1 MKQKKTG
8 FIGWAMRYHN
18 ITNILV
24 VLFVLIGVVALL
36 KMPRNEFPNFTIR
49 QGLVIGVYPGASSAE
64 VEEQL
69 TKQVENYIFG
79 FKEVKKAK
87 TYSESKEGMMIIYVE
102 LNDNVTNADEF
113 WSKLKHGL
121 IEFKSSLPSGV
132 LALMA
137 NSDFGDTSAMLV
149 TLSSDTKGYK
159 DMENE
164 LKKLKAECRKIPA
177 VSKIKDYGIQKEKIY
192 VNVEPEK
199 LNEYNIKSLSLLSSY
214 QFNGMV
220 SPAGKL
226 KTTQNDLYVHF
237 PTNFESEKDLS
248 DQIVFADPTGG
259 VVRLKDIAKIERKDE
274 EPDSYIRQDGKKT
287 ILLSLEMQ
295 QGNNIVD
302 FGKDVQVALDAFK
315 KNCPKDIE
323 VNVISNLPQYVNDS
337 VSDFMREFLIAIIA
351 VILVVMLLLPKKV
364 AAIAGTTV
372 PIAVLITLG
381 FLYFFGVEL
390 NTVSLAG
397 LIVVLGM
404 IVDNSIVVIDNYVEK
419 KDQGMSSWH
428 AAIKSARELVTPII
442 TATLAICV
450 VYIPLGSMLPGT
462 SGDFVRPL
470 PLTICIALVVSV
482 IVALFV
488 VPFLNFFF
496 IKKGLKSTDDSA
508 DKKTF
513 LDKMQATFDAGLEA
527 AFRHT
532 KVTIGI
538 AVGFVILAVVL
549 FKSIDQRLFPE
560 LERNQFAVEVYL
572 DQGSSL
578 EATSKV
584 ITSLENTL
592 KKDKRVSTVTS
603 FIGTSSPRFHTLY
616 APHIPSPNYGQ
627 LMVNTTDNE
636 ATRAICEEYS
646 KKTEGAYPNAHIKWK
661 ILAMQINKYPIELR
675 ISGDSIKDLRKVEAQ
690 IDSIIKPVKGI
701 TWIHPDWE
709 QKQQNIR
716 VEMDKDKANRMGY
729 SKGLV
734 ATSLLMSLDGIP
746 LTTIWEN
753 DYPVTVELKQEKGEK
768 KDVDYLGNQTIT
780 SPMSFSSVPLR
791 SFAKFTP
798 EWTEGC
804 IVHRNGT
811 RTLTIQ
817 LDVDS
822 KVMATNILAQIKP
835 QIEKLQL
842 PEGVSVGYGGD
853 YEGQTEVFIPMA
865 LALAISIVFIFFIL
879 LFQFKKVKLASLIMS
894 TMLLGLPGAAIG
906 LFVMQYPFS
915 LTAFIGITSLCGIVV
930 RNGIILIDYLEE
942 LRVLHGMGVREAAL
956 AASKRRMR
964 PIFLTSTAAS
974 VGVIPMI
981 VSRSPLWG
989 PLGTVICFGL
999 LTSMVLT
1006 LFVLPVLYAV
1016 IYAKQENNSP
1026 KAKKHLPYANIA
1038 EKTLPVLILGVLI
1051 AIGSC
1056 IPAEGFAQNQTRT
1069 LSIDSCKTLALQNN
1083 KKIKDADFD
1092 VKSSLE
1098 TKKSAYT
1105 NYFPKVSAMGLA
1117 MRSADY
1123 LIKGT
1128 IPSMNLPVYDGNLA
1142 NLATASQ
1149 FAYIPST
1156 PIKALD
1162 YMNMASISVIQP
1174 LFAGGRIVNG
1184 NKLAKLGYE
1193 VSQEKKLMSSTEVL
1207 VKTESLYWSTIA
1219 LQDKLSTLTS
1229 YEKLLNQLLSDVS
1242 VSVKA
1247 GLIQRSDLLK
1257 VQLKLNEV
1265 EMNKMKLENGISL
1278 STRALCQHIGIA
1290 YDSTLVLVKALTPT
1304 ELPQQ
1309 YGEKNNGAVTK
1320 RHEYKLLNKALEAEK
1335 LQKKMTLGEY
1345 LPQVSLGAMGYTNDF
1360 MNSTSSN
1367 ALAFVTV
1374 SVPISDWW
1382 GGSHKLKE
1390 SQFKIEQATNKLNET
1405 SELLNLQIE
1414 QAKNELNETRF
1425 QIKTSQ
1431 SSIDQAKENL
1441 KVMNDNYKAGV
1452 SSMSDLLEAQAL
1464 YQDAQNQFSDAVC
1477 TFKIKTANYL
1487 YAIGNYSK

>member
-24 VLFVLIGVVALL
+24 VVFVLIGVVALL

-121 IEFKSSLPSGV
+121 NEFKSSLPSGV
-132 LALMA
+132 IALMA
-137 NSDFGDTSAMLV
+137 NSDFGDTSAMLI
-149 TLSSDTKGYK
+149 TLSSNTKGYK

-226 KTTQNDLYVHF
+226 KTPENDLYVHF
-237 PTNFESEKDLS
+237 PANFESEKDLS

-274 EPDSYIRQDGKKT
+274 EPDNYIRQEGKKT

-364 AAIAGTTV
+364 AAIAGITV
-372 PIAVLITLG
+372 PIAILITLG

-404 IVDNSIVVIDNYVEK
+404 IVDNSIVVIDNYIER

-442 TATLAICV
+442 TATMAICI

-482 IVALFV
+482 VVALFV
-488 VPFLNFFF
+488 VPFLNFHF
-496 IKKGLKSTDDSA
+496 IKKGLKSADENT
-508 DKKTF
+508 DKKSF
-513 LDKMQATFDAGLEA
+513 LDKMQAGFDVALDA
-527 AFRHT
+527 TFRHP
-532 KVTIGI
+532 KVTMGV
-538 AVGFVILAVVL
+538 AVGSIVLAVVL
-549 FKSIDQRLFPE
+549 FLKIDQRLFPE

-572 DQGSSL
+572 DKGSSL

-584 ITSLENTL
+584 VSSLENTL

-603 FIGTSSPRFHTLY
+603 FIGSSSPRFHTLY

-627 LMVNTTDNE
+627 LMVNTVDNE

-646 KKTEGAYPNAHIKWK
+646 KKTAGAYPNAHIKWK

-701 TWIHPDWE
+701 TWVYPDWE
-709 QKQQNIR
+709 QKQLNVQ
-716 VEMDKDKANRMGY
+716 VDLDKDKANRMGY

-734 ATSLLMSLDGIP
+734 ATSLLMSLNGIP

-753 DYPVTVELKQEKGEK
+753 DYPVSVELKQEKGEK
-768 KDVDYLGNQTIT
+768 KDIDYLGNQTVT

-798 EWTEGC
+798 EWTEGT

-822 KVMATNILAQIKP
+822 KVMASNILAEIKP
-835 QIEKLQL
+835 KIDKLDL
-842 PEGVSVGYGGD
+842 PKGVSVGYGGD
-853 YEGQTEVFIPMA
+853 YEGQTEVFLPMG
-865 LALAISIVFIFFIL
+865 LALAISIAFIFFIL

-906 LFVMQYPFS
+906 LFVMRYPFS

-930 RNGIILIDYLEE
+930 RNGIILIDYLQE
-942 LRVLHGMGVREAAL
+942 LRTLHGMGIQEAAL
-956 AASKRRMR
+956 AAAKRRMR
-964 PIFLTSTAAS
+964 PIFLTSAAAS

-981 VSRSPLWG
+981 LSRSPLWG

-999 LTSMVLT
+999 LISMVLT
-1006 LFVLPVLYAV
+1006 LFILPVLYTI
-1016 IYAKQENNSP
+1016 IYRNEKKGKP
-1026 KAKKHLPYANIA
+1026 KSKHIPYSNIKKITP
-1038 EKTLPVLILGVLI
+1038 LIMLFVVMGTFMST
-1051 AIGSC
+1051 GSH
-1056 IPAEGFAQNQTRT
+1056 AQSRT
-1069 LSIDSCKTLALQNN
+1069 LSIDSCKIYALKNN
-1083 KKIKDADFD
+1083 KTIKNADLE
-1092 VKSSLE
+1092 VKSALE
-1098 TKKSAYT
+1098 TKKSAFT
-1105 NYFPKVSAMGLA
+1105 NYFPKVSASGLA

-1123 LIKGT
+1123 LVKGT

-1149 FAYIPST
+1149 FAYVPEIP
-1156 PIKALD
+1156 INALD
-1162 YMNMASISVIQP
+1162 YINMASVSVTQP

-1184 NKLAKLGYE
+1184 NKLAKIGSE
-1193 VSQEKKLMSSTEVL
+1193 VSQQKKLLNTTEVL
-1207 VKTESLYWSTIA
+1207 VKTENLYWSTIA
-1219 LQDKLSTLTS
+1219 LQDKMVTLTS

-1247 GLIQRSDLLK
+1247 GLAQRSDLLK

-1265 EMNKMKLENGISL
+1265 GMNKLKLKNGISL
-1278 STRALCQHIGIA
+1278 SKEALCQHIGID
-1290 YDSTLVLVKALTPT
+1290 YDSTFVLIHPEVPT
-1304 ELPQQ
+1304 EFLQQ
-1309 YGEKNNGAVTK
+1309 SSTVDAAKDRY
-1320 RHEYKLLNKALEAEK
+1320 EYQMLNKALEAEK

-1345 LPQVSLGAMGYTNDF
+1345 LPQVALGGIGFVNDVA
-1360 MNSTSSN
+1360 NKTSSN
-1367 ALAFVTV
+1367 AMAFVSV
-1374 SVPISDWW
+1374 SIPISDWW

-1390 SQFKIEQATNKLNET
+1390 SQFKIEQAANKLSET
-1405 SELLNLQIE
+1405 TELLNLQIQ
-1414 QAKNELNETRF
+1414 QAKNELNESRF

-1431 SSIDQAKENL
+1431 ASVDQSKENL
-1441 KVMNDNYKAGV
+1441 KVVNDNYKAGV

-1464 YQDAQNQFSDAVC
+1464 YQDSQNQFTDAVC
-1477 TFKIKTANYL
+1477 SYKIKMANYMQ
-1487 YAIGNYSK
+1487 AIGRYK